1 MKKIYYLLICIISLS
16 LINVNASN
24 AYITYQA
31 HGQDYGWQKSVNEN
45 QVAGTTGQY
54 RRMEG
59 LKINLV
65 SDIPGNIEYSAHVA
79 DYGWLPYVKNNALA
93 GTTGQYRRME
103 AIKIRLT
110 GEIANYYDIEYCV
123 HGQDYGWQKCV
134 KNNAVGGTTGQ
145 YRRMEAIRI
154 RLVPKAS
161 FIDVSYKSYVDNAWQ
176 ASVSNGALSGTT
188 GQWKAIHG
196 LSMSLVN
203 NSNIEGNLVYSVYK
217 NDKWSDYLDSN
228 TESIDAENQY
238 EAIKVKLT
246 GKLAEDYD
254 VYYRVHTADY
264 GWLDWT
270 KNDGIA
276 GTIGYHK
283 RIEGYQVKIV
293 YRKYST
299 MTVGKHPYRELFNR
313 VNYITH
319 VAEKQWLTYV
329 NENVPSG
336 MEGKRIEALKIKLDS
351 GLSGNIVYQ
360 SYVVNEGWQNEV
372 SNDALSGTTGK
383 WRGIEAIK
391 IRLTGSVSNEYDVYY
406 RTYVPGAKWLGW
418 AKNGEIAG
426 SIGNDETLEQ
436 IQIKLVRKGED
447 PEVSSANALIKGS
460 FKNQSGATYYYNYYN
475 KLATGFKYID
485 GRKYYFDDVGK
496 QVSNNAKKVVDVS
509 SYQKDIN
516 WQLISERK
524 DIDAAI
530 IRVGWGKSY
539 TDPCGIDSYF
549 EKNLAGVK
557 KYNIPYS
564 IYIYG
569 YAKVD
574 YAAEAEA
581 QCVIDAMNRY
591 DINKNTYV
599 YYDAEISS
607 IPLST
612 YRVVIPKFVKKM
624 HANGY
629 NNVGVYGNLYAL
641 DNANGYLN
649 HKDIRDYPIWVAQYY
664 KKCQYTGNYI
674 GWQYTS
680 TGSVVGINGDV
691 DISMFK

>member
-1 MKKIYYLLICIISLS
+1 MKKLYYLLICIISLS
-16 LINVNASN
+16 LINVNANN

-31 HGQDYGWQKSVNEN
+31 HGQDYGWQKPVSEY
-45 QVAGTTGQY
+45 QLAGTTGQY

-65 SDIPGNIEYSAHVA
+65 SSIPGNIEYSAHVA
-79 DYGWLPYVKNNALA
+79 DYGWLPYVKNGALA

-103 AIKIRLT
+103 AIRIRLT
-110 GEIANYYDIEYCV
+110 GEIANYYDVEYCV

-134 KNNAVGGTTGQ
+134 KNDAVGGTTGQ
-145 YRRMEAIRI
+145 WRRMEGIKI
-154 RLVPKAS
+154 RLIQKATP
-161 FIDVSYKSYVDNAWQ
+161 INIKYKTYLENSWQLYVQ
-176 ASVSNGALSGTT
+176 NGTLSGTA
-188 GQWKAIHG
+188 GENKPLEALAITLDNPKG
-196 LSMSLVN
+196 EPGEIS
-203 NSNIEGNLVYSVYK
+203 YSVYK
-217 NDKWSDYLDSN
+217 NDSWSEYYPDN
-228 TESIDAENQY
+228 TEVFAGETGI
-238 EAIKVKLT
+238 EAIKVRLT
-246 GKLAEDYD
+246 GELANNYD
-254 VYYRVHTADY
+254 IFYKVYSPKF

-270 KNDGIA
+270 KNDDIA

-283 RIEGYQVKIV
+283 GIEGFRVKLVSKKNPDI
-293 YRKYST
+293 
-299 MTVGKHPYRELFNR
+299 TVGKHPYRELSNR
-313 VNYITH
+313 VNYVTH
-319 VAEKQWLTYV
+319 VADKQWLSYV
-329 NENVPSG
+329 SEDEPSG

-372 SNDALSGTTGK
+372 SNDAMSGTTGK

-391 IRLTGSVSNEYDVYY
+391 IRLTGDVSNEYDVYY
-406 RTYVPGAKWLGW
+406 KTYVPGAKWLGW

-436 IQIKLVRKGED
+436 IQIKLVKKGDD
-447 PEVSSANALIKGS
+447 PEINSLPALIKGS
-460 FKNQSGATYYYNYYN
+460 FKNQSGGTYYYNYYN
-475 KLATGFKYID
+475 KLASGFKYID

-516 WQLISERK
+516 WQVISDRK

-539 TDPCGIDSYF
+539 TDPCGMDSYF

-581 QCVIDAMNRY
+581 QCVIDAMNKY
-591 DINKNTYV
+591 NIPKNTFV
-599 YYDAEISS
+599 YYDAEIST

-612 YRVVIPKFVKKM
+612 YEVVIPKFVNKM

-629 NNVGVYGNLYAL
+629 NNVGVYCNLYAL
-641 DNANGYLN
+641 STTYLN
-649 HKDIRDYPIWVAQYY
+649 SDKIKSYPIWVAQYY
-664 KKCQYTGNYI
+664 KKCQYTGSYI

-680 TGSVVGINGDV
+680 SGYVEGINGDV
-691 DISMFK
+691 DLSMFK